1 MLTVLNYGM
10 IKVYS
15 YQNSWKGWIKLIKK
29 LLCKRIFKKEFDD
42 EMQRLKSNFQEEKR
56 QLMHEMNK
64 CKMKYGIVERV
75 FELFPNSEIVGIKA
89 NNIGDELIIVIND
102 GALYLFGEKYQGIL
116 GLPRIFFEFRY
127 INSGPFPIKYI
138 HITDVLMKDDNIGN
152 GSIAM
157 EALIKYAKKN
167 DVKWIEGYLSPVDD
181 DHTDRRNHYYEKFGF
196 KIEKSTVKLEI

>member
-1 MLTVLNYGM
+1 M
-10 IKVYS
+10 
-15 YQNSWKGWIKLIKK
+15 KK
-29 LLCKRIFKKEFDD
+29 LLCKRIFKKEIDD
-42 EMQRLKSNFQEEKR
+42 EIQRLENIFKEKER
-56 QLMHEMNK
+56 QLLYEMNK

-102 GALYLFGEKYQGIL
+102 GALYLFGEKYQGIM
-116 GLPRIFFEFRY
+116 GLPRIFFEFRT
-127 INSGPFPIKYI
+127 NDEPSPKKYI
-138 HITDVLMKDDNIGN
+138 HIDDVLMVDNNIGN